1 MRHDSVEGVACCACT
16 LNLSLVWP
24 ARTRSMRGTSTPA
37 TTSTPE
43 RSIMLP
49 SSLHAPIHRYFERL
63 GEFLTENRDV
73 LGESGRVKPFD
84 VSFVHQS
91 CDTLVV
97 STSLLSA
104 HDRLP
109 ASPPT
114 LAKTATPQ
122 SGTPAAV
129 SPSPAAAAA
138 ASDGRRIGS
147 LARASGSP
155 PVFRHQLPA
164 RVKPPAQPSQSS
176 RPPITPPSTPQFPS
190 EEPARSSP
198 SPIELECRKRL
209 SWLDVL
215 SLSLGDGTPLPP
227 SIRALY
233 HDTRASNTF
242 GMSHGW
248 PNNYDDSFEDEA
260 SHIEQGRIA
269 TTTGRALC
277 GALVD
282 VMLAIIR
289 HRQRQGWSTAI
300 LIMSD
305 DARRAVVLGLNHIGE
320 RVRANEPYVCER
332 RLRATDRTYLPPS
345 FSHSL
350 PPDPAEPVG
359 GAAIRIAYVFNRTLR
374 DISSDCHRFNECHS
388 AKHAPCSIA
397 PNRCCSIRSII
408 STRRHRGVQPRLHCR
423 LATVSKTRRQQL
435 LWRAP
440 VERNQAHSI
449 NQVQQQPLQE
459 DSRERQT
466 R

>member
-1 MRHDSVEGVACCACT
+1 MRHDWLETACCACT
-16 LNLSLVWP
+16 LTLSLVWP
-24 ARTRSMRGTSTPA
+24 ARTRSMRATSTPA

-73 LGESGRVKPFD
+73 LGESARVKPFD

-109 ASPPT
+109 ASSSSPIKTPT
-114 LAKTATPQ
+114 LP
-122 SGTPAAV
+122 
-129 SPSPAAAAA
+129 
-138 ASDGRRIGS
+138 
-147 LARASGSP
+147 L
-155 PVFRHQLPA
+155 
-164 RVKPPAQPSQSS
+164 
-176 RPPITPPSTPQFPS
+176 PPSTTLQLAGAPPHCADADATALGTSGLRQPHLDS
-190 EEPARSSP
+190 QSPSSP
-198 SPIELECRKRL
+198 SRPILSTISSIPPATTHAFSEFDKYKRL

-215 SLSLGDGTPLPP
+215 SLTIDEPTVGNPASWRSLFRSLSP
-227 SIRALY
+227 
-233 HDTRASNTF
+233 DTQQQQATIDPADAS
-242 GMSHGW
+242 SA
-248 PNNYDDSFEDEA
+248 SFASCSSTSLEPEA